1 MGRLICVE
9 NEIEQSINK
18 MRQLKMQVGLIV
30 GQFTPTKDFALH
42 FVRCPEPVEEELE
55 AEDSDSTEKINK
67 KSTNKS
73 ADTEIDV
80 KWIVEHARQVNRMLP
95 GGLNVI
101 GTYVYCDLESLNKY
115 QPKLKQCFTSIYKRM
130 EKNALINQSFPHK
143 ERYFIHIDSNSN
155 KTMCRTFDA
164 SEEIINFKPA
174 ELKYQPFLDSWCSL
188 STKVELDIQ
197 IAIPIKH
204 ETTSLDKKFIFAFQ
218 REINDIWNAYA
229 VAGTTI
235 IDEAQSLIEN
245 KKTNKKT
252 NKIKT
257 FVNENIEVDFFK
269 KKNSEN
275 NAKELST
282 EKIEMSVKFVGSI
295 ASKAYVHS
303 KGTYGEGIKFLKIDI
318 IRSILTRIELLCE
331 EAQVN
336 NLAQVDEW
344 SLVSPVRVFV
354 PFTSKSNINF
364 SDYVFKD
371 ESENDVINRFA
382 DLLDLKVV
390 GDSLEYA
397 EHSPSVAEVSTMLHL
412 VGDKQSDVNSDVASE
427 ISSSCNEEHG
437 NKKMFLT
444 GGVMA
449 GVAAIAYSFV
459 RLFYTE

>member
-1 MGRLICVE
+1 
-9 NEIEQSINK
+9 
-18 MRQLKMQVGLIV
+18 
-30 GQFTPTKDFALH
+30 
-42 FVRCPEPVEEELE
+42 
-55 AEDSDSTEKINK
+55 
-67 KSTNKS
+67 
-73 ADTEIDV
+73 
-80 KWIVEHARQVNRMLP
+80 MLP

-130 EKNALINQSFPHK
+130 EKNALIIQSFPHK